1 MVTAVCVITCAF
13 ISAHVSVLLSIDS
26 TCTSLHRR
34 SKRPPSLNWLNVST
48 GMSLTQPLYHPLPC
62 HVHRPLESQIASK
75 GGGCACVQQHNSHD
89 NPRVTKTRPAIAKI
103 ALFHQRIWVEFRAR
117 FYCFK
122 IKKKHFF
129 LFSLFRPYMLCLN
142 ILLLHTY
149 RTKFM
154 IF

>member
-1 MVTAVCVITCAF
+1 MTAVCVITCAF

-26 TCTSLHRR
+26 TCTLLHRR

-75 GGGCACVQQHNSHD
+75 GGGCACVQQHNNHD

-103 ALFHQRIWVEFRAR
+103 ALFHQRCWISSPILLFQNL
-117 FYCFK
+117 
-122 IKKKHFF
+122 KKHLFW
-129 LFSLFRPYMLCLN
+129 FSLFRPYMLCLN
-142 ILLLHTY
+142 FIIIIAH
-149 RTKFM
+149 
-154 IF
+154 IQN